1 MKKTVILLIL
11 IAALL
16 GVLLSVLASHP
27 ILYGELELPEAY
39 AEAIQDQAK
48 GLYSKKLPLV
58 PAFLKVES
66 FAEETVYY
74 TILYFPFGTV
84 GMSYHPED
92 GYNINKPLSGI

>member
-11 IAALL
+11 TAALL
-16 GVLLSVLASHP
+16 GVLLSVLSSQP
-27 ILYGELELPEAY
+27 ILYGEAELPESY

-48 GLYSKKLPLV
+48 GLYSKILPLV
-58 PAFLKVES
+58 PALVKVERVT
-66 FAEETVYY
+66 EETAYY

-92 GYNINKPLSGI
+92 GYNIEKPLSGI

>member
-11 IAALL
+11 TAALL

-27 ILYGELELPEAY
+27 ILYGESELPKAY

-58 PAFLKVES
+58 PAFVKVEC
-66 FAEETVYY
+66 FAEETAYY

-92 GYNINKPLSGI
+92 GYNIEKPLSGI